1 MARGVIFD
9 IDGTLVE
16 LLDSGLAG
24 SVLRGEP
31 A

>member
-9 IDGTLVE
+9 TDGTLVE
-16 LLDSGLAG
+16 RLDSGLAG
-24 SVLRGEP
+24 SVIRGEP

>member
-9 IDGTLVE
+9 VDGTLVE
-16 LLDSGLAG
+16 RLDSSLAG